1 MAACDSQKDQSEW
14 KVYGG
19 SKANTHYS
27 SLKEIDTAN
36 VSQLQVAWEYHTGDA
51 DTAKQFMAL
60 DESVTARADLS
71 SQDRST
77 QAEAAQTTYDSWVE
91 SHLMASDSAK
101 AAMLGKLLADAAA
114 CAALVPPAPD
124 TETVLPK

>member
-1 MAACDSQKDQSEW
+1 MRPFLLAVALTAIALPALAQDQAAVPPSDQMCLTW
-14 KVYGG
+14 L
-19 SKANTHYS
+19 
-27 SLKEIDTAN
+27 SLAARFAPEGEQAQFD
-36 VSQLQVAWEYHTGDA
+36 
-51 DTAKQFMAL
+51 KQFMAL